1 MTLSPEE
8 RAMRVTDAIL
18 DLVMVD
24 GENVSAS
31 VLHPAQDIIAKAIR
45 EACKEKL
52 EEAKRRIRMTAI
64 MSDDGHA
71 NRDFLNGIAF
81 AAERL
86 DALKDPTP

>member
-45 EACKEKL
+45 EACNEKL
-52 EEAKRRIRMTAI
+52 EEAAVW
-64 MSDDGHA
+64 
-71 NRDFLNGIAF
+71 FLALGPLH
-81 AAERL
+81 RL
-86 DALKDPTP
+86 FREQVSTKLRELKDPTP